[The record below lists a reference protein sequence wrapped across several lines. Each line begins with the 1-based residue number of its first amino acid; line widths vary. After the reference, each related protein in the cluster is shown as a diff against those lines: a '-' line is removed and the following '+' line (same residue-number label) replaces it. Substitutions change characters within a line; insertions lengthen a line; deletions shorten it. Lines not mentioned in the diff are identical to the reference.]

1 MAGRSRAALATAIEV
16 SELVIELTIVA
27 GGTPVP
33 EMATSIVAAMRGER
47 NIAVANI
54 VGSNTLSILGIFGLA
69 AALAPSGLAVAPADL
84 TFDIPVIIA
93 VAVACL
99 PLFFAGD
106 VIARWEGAIFLGYY
120 RAYTLYL
127 VLRAVRHDSAAGIQ
141 PRDDVVGCALDL
153 TVLTLGIG
161 VVRSL
166 QERRR
171 SGGPRS
177 TRRNRLAL
185 LALVDRCTAGIDE
198 RFHAEAD
205 KGGHQQRHRRLR
217 NNGSRTLHVGS

>member
-54 VGSNTLSILGIFGLA
+54 VGSNTLSILGLFGLA

-106 VIARWEGAIFLGYY
+106 VIARWEGAIFLGY
-120 RAYTLYL
+120 
-127 VLRAVRHDSAAGIQ
+127 
-141 PRDDVVGCALDL
+141 C
-153 TVLTLGIG
+153 
-161 VVRSL
+161 
-166 QERRR
+166 
-171 SGGPRS
+171 GPRS